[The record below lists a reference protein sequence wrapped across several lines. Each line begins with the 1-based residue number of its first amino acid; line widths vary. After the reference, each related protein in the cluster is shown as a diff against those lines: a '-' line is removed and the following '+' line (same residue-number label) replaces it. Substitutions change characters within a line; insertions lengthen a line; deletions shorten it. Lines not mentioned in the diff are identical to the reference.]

1 MKKSPQMAFNRCNM
15 LINPP
20 EEWQGEVE
28 KIKAENRTSTE

>member
-1 MKKSPQMAFNRCNM
+1 M